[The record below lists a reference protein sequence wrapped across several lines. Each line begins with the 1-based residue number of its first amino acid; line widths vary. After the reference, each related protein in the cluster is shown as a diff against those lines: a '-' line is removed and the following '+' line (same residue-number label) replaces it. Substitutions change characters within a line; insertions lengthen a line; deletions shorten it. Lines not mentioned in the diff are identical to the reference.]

1 MFCNIPDQLGRM
13 ISLDQLPERII
24 SLVPSQTE
32 LLIDLG
38 LEDRLVGVTRYCI
51 HPAGLIDKKK
61 VIGGTKKIVESRIL
75 ELQPDLIICNREE
88 NTPAIVSF
96 CDHIAPTYVSDIDN
110 LEQALEMIAD
120 LGELTGAKFKAKSL
134 IRNISS
140 SFKTLKKPE
149 VKHKALYLIWKKP
162 YMSVGKGTFINDMLE
177 KAGFINAAQ
186 GFVRYPELDVEA
198 MIKLQPEAVFLS
210 SEPYP
215 FTVDDFAELKLAFLT
230 APSQD
235 PIKPNVIPEFK
246 VVDGELFSWY
256 GSRLLK
262 TPEYLQSL
270 QPKKSDLTF

>member
-1 MFCNIPDQLGRM
+1 MFCKIPDQLGRM
-13 ISLDQLPERII
+13 IELDQLPERII

-38 LEDRLVGVTRYCI
+38 LGDRIVGVTRYCI
-51 HPAGLIDKKK
+51 HPAGLIDEKT
-61 VIGGTKKIVESRIL
+61 VVGGTKKIVESRII

-88 NTPAIVSF
+88 NNQKIVEF
-96 CDHIAPTYVSDIDN
+96 CDHIAPTYVSDIDT

-120 LGELTGAKFKAKSL
+120 VGEITGTKFKAKSL

-140 SFKTLKKPE
+140 AFKTLQKPE
-149 VKHKALYLIWKKP
+149 VEQKALYLIWKKP
-162 YMSVGKGTFINDMLE
+162 YMAVGTGTFINDMLAR
-177 KAGFINAAQ
+177 AGFSNAAQ
-186 GFVRYPELDVEA
+186 DLTRYPELEMEA
-198 MIKLQPEAVFLS
+198 MIKLQPDAVFLS

-215 FTVDDFAELKLAFLT
+215 FTTDDIAEMKLAFLT

-235 PIKPNVIPEFK
+235 PIKPNVTPDFK

-262 TPEYLQSL
+262 TPEYLKGL
-270 QPKKSDLTF
+270 QPKNNDLTI

>member
-1 MFCNIPDQLGRM
+1 MFCKIPDQLGRM
-13 ISLDQLPERII
+13 IELDQLPQRII

-38 LEDRLVGVTRYCI
+38 LKDRLVGVTRYCI
-51 HPAGLIDKKK
+51 HPAGLIDEKM
-61 VIGGTKKIVESRIL
+61 VVGGTKKIVESRIL

-88 NTPAIVSF
+88 NNQAIVSF

-120 LGELTGAKFKAKSL
+120 VGELTGTKFKAKSL

-140 SFKTLKKPE
+140 AFKTLKKIE
-149 VKHKALYLIWKKP
+149 VQQKALYLIWKKP
-162 YMSVGKGTFINDMLE
+162 YMSIGAGTFINDMME
-177 KAGFINAAQ
+177 KAGCINAAQ
-186 GFVRYPELDVEA
+186 HLTRYPELEMEE
-198 MIKLQPEAVFLS
+198 MIKLQPEVVFLS

-215 FTVDDFAELKLAFLT
+215 FTTDDIAEIRLAFLT
-230 APSQD
+230 APSQS
-235 PIKPNVIPEFK
+235 PIIPNVIPDFK

-270 QPKKSDLTF
+270 QPKTIE

>member
-1 MFCNIPDQLGRM
+1 MFCKIPDQLGRM
-13 ISLDQLPERII
+13 IQLDQLPERII

-38 LEDRLVGVTRYCI
+38 LADRLVGVTRYCI
-51 HPAGLIDKKK
+51 HPAGLIDEKT
-61 VIGGTKKIVESRIL
+61 VVGGTKKIVESRII

-88 NTPAIVSF
+88 NNQKIVEF
-96 CDHIAPTYVSDIDN
+96 CDHIAPTYVSDIDT

-120 LGELTGAKFKAKSL
+120 VGEITGTKFKAKSL

-140 SFKTLKKPE
+140 AFKTLSKPE
-149 VKHKALYLIWKKP
+149 VEQKALYLIWKKP
-162 YMSVGKGTFINDMLE
+162 YMVVGTGTFINDMLAR
-177 KAGFINAAQ
+177 AGFSNAAQ
-186 GFVRYPELDVEA
+186 DLTRYPELDMEA
-198 MIKLQPEAVFLS
+198 MIKLQPDAVFLS

-215 FTVDDFAELKLAFLT
+215 FTTDDIAEMKLAFLT

-235 PIKPNVIPEFK
+235 PIKPNVTPDFK

-270 QPKKSDLTF
+270 QPKNNDLTI

>member
-1 MFCNIPDQLGRM
+1 MFCKIPDQLGRM
-13 ISLDQLPERII
+13 IELDQLPQRII

-38 LEDRLVGVTRYCI
+38 LADRLVGVTRYCI
-51 HPAGLIDKKK
+51 HPAGLIDEKT
-61 VIGGTKKIVESRIL
+61 VVGGTKKIVESRII

-88 NTPAIVSF
+88 NNQKIVEF
-96 CDHIAPTYVSDIDN
+96 CDHIAPTYVSDIDT

-120 LGELTGAKFKAKSL
+120 VGEITGTKFKAKSL

-140 SFKTLKKPE
+140 AFKTLPKPE
-149 VKHKALYLIWKKP
+149 VNHKALYLIWKKP
-162 YMSVGKGTFINDMLE
+162 YMAVGTGTFINDMLAR
-177 KAGFINAAQ
+177 AGFSNAAQ
-186 GFVRYPELDVEA
+186 ELTRYPELDMEA
-198 MIKLQPEAVFLS
+198 MIKLQPDAVFLS

-215 FTVDDFAELKLAFLT
+215 FTTDDIAEMKLAFLT

-235 PIKPNVIPEFK
+235 LIKPNVTPDFK

-270 QPKKSDLTF
+270 QPKNTDLTI

>member
-1 MFCNIPDQLGRM
+1 MFCKIPDQLGRM
-13 ISLDQLPERII
+13 IELDQLPERII

-38 LEDRLVGVTRYCI
+38 LKDRLVGVTRFCI
-51 HPAGLIDKKK
+51 HPAGLMDEKT
-61 VIGGTKKIVESRIL
+61 VVGGTKKIVESRII

-88 NTPAIVSF
+88 NNQKIVEF

-120 LGELTGAKFKAKSL
+120 VGELTGAKFKAKAL

-140 SFKTLKKPE
+140 SFKKIPQAQLQQ
-149 VKHKALYLIWKKP
+149 KALYLIWKKP
-162 YMSVGKGTFINDMLE
+162 YMTVGSGTFINDMIE
-177 KAGFINAAQ
+177 KAGFTNAAKELN
-186 GFVRYPELDVEA
+186 RYPELEVEP
-198 MIKLQPEAVFLS
+198 MIKLQPDVVFLS

-215 FTVDDFAELKLAFLT
+215 FSTDDIAELKLAFLT

-235 PIKPNVIPEFK
+235 PVKPNVTPDFK
-246 VVDGELFSWY
+246 MVDGELFSWY

-262 TPEYLQSL
+262 TPEYLQTL
-270 QPKKSDLTF
+270 QPKKTDLTI

>member
-13 ISLDQLPERII
+13 IALDQLPERII

-38 LEDRLVGVTRYCI
+38 LKDRIVGVTRYCI
-51 HPAGLIDKKK
+51 HPAGLIDEKS
-61 VIGGTKKIVESRIL
+61 VVGGTKKIVESRII
-75 ELQPDLIICNREE
+75 ELQPDLILCNREE
-88 NTPAIVSF
+88 NNQKIVEF

-120 LGELTGAKFKAKSL
+120 VGELTGAKFKAKSL
-134 IRNISS
+134 SRNISS
-140 SFKTLKKPE
+140 AFKSLNKPSVE
-149 VKHKALYLIWKKP
+149 HKALYLIWKKP
-162 YMSVGKGTFINDMLE
+162 YMSVGTGTFINDMIE
-177 KAGFINAAQ
+177 RAGFKNAASDLT
-186 GFVRYPELDVEA
+186 RYPELEVEE
-198 MIKLQPEAVFLS
+198 MIKLQPDTVFLS

-215 FTVDDFAELKLAFLT
+215 FTTDDIAELKLAFLT

-235 PIKPNVIPEFK
+235 PVKPNVIPDFK

-262 TPEYLQSL
+262 TPEYLQTL
-270 QPKKSDLTF
+270 QPHRIDLNL